1 MQIYS
6 STYRAVFD
14 HEVRSEYS
22 FFLAVEDN
30 ARTGKRLSETISVTV
45 IVGNLND
52 QPTLFT
58 QDTYSECILIESLM
72 SGTM

>member
-1 MQIYS
+1 M
-6 STYRAVFD
+6 FD